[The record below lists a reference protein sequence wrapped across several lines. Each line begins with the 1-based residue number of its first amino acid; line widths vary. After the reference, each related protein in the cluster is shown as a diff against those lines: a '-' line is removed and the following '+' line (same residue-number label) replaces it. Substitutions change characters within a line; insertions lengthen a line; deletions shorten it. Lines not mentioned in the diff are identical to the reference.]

1 MDEFPWKY
9 IIFYV
14 FYYDGREY
22 RGNIDLSRRIS
33 LNSADEF
40 REMEVF
46 VRRKLQK
53 KDYFYGI
60 GLVVTG
66 FALLAKPS
74 VWERI
79 KLYFRN

>member
-14 FYYDGREY
+14 FYYNGREY
-22 RGNIDLSRRIS
+22 RGNMGLSRRIP

-46 VRRKLQK
+46 VCRDLQK
-53 KDYFYGI
+53 KDYLYGI
-60 GLVVTG
+60 ELFVTG

-79 KLYFRN
+79 KLYFHN

>member
-46 VRRKLQK
+46 VRRELQK

-79 KLYFRN
+79 KLYFRD